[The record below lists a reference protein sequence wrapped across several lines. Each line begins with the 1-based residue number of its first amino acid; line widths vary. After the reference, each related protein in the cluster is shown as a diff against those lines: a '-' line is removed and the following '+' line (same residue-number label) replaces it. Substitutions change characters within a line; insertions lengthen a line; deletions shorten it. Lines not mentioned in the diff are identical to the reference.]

1 MARPYSERL
10 EKLMKAFTKFP
21 GIGPK
26 SAERIALHLLKQ
38 DRAQVDEFA
47 RLISEAK
54 ANTFFCERC
63 NNLSE
68 KKICHICADPGRD
81 HTMLCVVEEP
91 KDVASVERTASY
103 AGVYHVLLGALSP
116 LEGIGPRELRL
127 ERLVKRIAQSAVKE
141 VILATNPNAEGD
153 ATAMYLTEILKPLS
167 HVKVTRIARGV
178 PVGSNIEYIDQ
189 ATLQR
194 ALEGRTAV

>member
-1 MARPYSERL
+1 
-10 EKLMKAFTKFP
+10 MKSFTKLP

-26 SAERIALHLLKQ
+26 SAERIVLHLLKQ
-38 DRAQVDEFA
+38 DRAQAEELA

-54 ANTFFCERC
+54 ANTFFCQRC

-68 KKICHICADPGRD
+68 KKICHICGNPTRD
-81 HTMLCVVEEP
+81 QTILCIVEEP
-91 KDVASVERTASY
+91 KDIASIERTGSFN
-103 AGVYHVLLGALSP
+103 GVYHVLLGALSP

-127 ERLVKRIAQSAVKE
+127 DHLVKRISTGHIKE

-153 ATAMYLTEILKPLS
+153 ATALYLTEVLKPLE
-167 HVKVTRIARGV
+167 HVKITRIARGI